1 MKFLN
6 CELGF
11 SEVLEAISSE
21 PAGRAFTTGFDPSVS
36 SHYLVAIDDAWNAGM
51 VQEARLSPMPR

>member
-36 SHYLVAIDDAWNAGM
+36 SRITLPDL
-51 VQEARLSPMPR
+51 RSR